1 MNPASWSIWAADGP
15 EAMRMIQAS
24 AGAFDLVVLDLTLPG
39 MDGLRILTWM
49 RQSVV
54 HVPVLIRTA
63 KDSMEN
69 RVWNSVLTTI

>member
-1 MNPASWSIWAADGP
+1 
-15 EAMRMIQAS
+15 MIQAG